1 MELASRH
8 HAFAKNGR
16 PGTTPIRD
24 LCLCSLQCKP
34 IRLRGYYDVTYCEF
48 RGFHRVRYIAIRVPL
63 TDGVVCYIREAA
75 ASLGYPALKPE
86 QEEAIIQFLMGRDVF
101 VALPTGYGKSL
112 CYCCLPRV
120 FDRVRSVEEQSIVVV
135 VSPLTALI
143 NDQVAVCHSKGLTAG
158 YVIADRW
165 SREYVVSK

>member
-1 MELASRH
+1 M
-8 HAFAKNGR
+8 
-16 PGTTPIRD
+16 
-24 LCLCSLQCKP
+24 
-34 IRLRGYYDVTYCEF
+34 RGYYDVTYCEF
-48 RGFHRVRYIAIRVPL
+48 RGFHRVRVPV

-86 QEEAIIQFLMGRDVF
+86 QEEAITQFLMGRDVF

-120 FDRVRSVEEQSIVVV
+120 FDRVRSVEEQFIV
-135 VSPLTALI
+135 VSPLTALMK
-143 NDQVAVCHSKGLTAG
+143 DQVAVCHSKGLTAG